1 MGSAVFFLGSYEFMC
16 VLRCSLAFLVL
27 MGCYGFLWVLKF

>member
-1 MGSAVFFLGSYEFMC
+1 MGSAVFFGGGSYGFMC

-27 MGCYGFLWVLKF
+27 MGCYGFLWVL